1 MFITPAIAAA
11 HLRLVGNDV
20 GADITLKADTAEQAA
35 ISYLDRAVY
44 ETQTQLDAAIVQ
56 VPAGLATA
64 KAAYIAADVAAGLI
78 ADADLCL
85 IEKTYAFDTY
95 LKAKFAAA
103 RVRRGLVINSAIL
116 SAMLLILG
124 DLWENREDTVVG
136 ASATRLPNGA
146 RCLLD
151 AYRHYGA

>member
-11 HLRLVGNDV
+11 HLRLLGDDV
-20 GADITLKADTAEQAA
+20 GSDAMLKADAAEQAA
-35 ISYLDRAVY
+35 IDYLDRAVY
-44 ETQTQLDAAIVQ
+44 DGQGQLDAAIAL
-56 VPAGLATA
+56 VPAALATA
-64 KAAYIAADVAAGLI
+64 KATYVAADVAAGQI
-78 ADADLCL
+78 TDTELCL

-103 RVRRGLVINSAIL
+103 RIRRGLVINSTIL

-124 DLWENREDTVVG
+124 DLWENREDTAVG
-136 ASATRLPNGA
+136 VSVTPVPNGA

>member
-1 MFITPAIAAA
+1 MFITPTIAAA

-20 GADITLKADTAEQAA
+20 GADITLKAEAAEQAA

-44 ETQTQLDAAIVQ
+44 EDQAQLDAAIAL
-56 VPAGLATA
+56 VPAALAAA
-64 KAAYIAADVAAGLI
+64 KAAYAAADDAATLI
-78 ADADLCL
+78 ADTDLCL

-103 RVRRGLVINSAIL
+103 RIRRGLVINSAIQ

-124 DLWENREDTVVG
+124 DLWENREDTAVG
-136 ASATRLPNGA
+136 VSVTPVPNGA

>member
-11 HLRLVGNDV
+11 HLRLVGVDV
-20 GADITLKADTAEQAA
+20 GADITLKAEAAEQAA
-35 ISYLDRAVY
+35 IGYLDRAVY
-44 ETQTQLDAAIVQ
+44 ADQGQLDTAVAL
-56 VPAGLATA
+56 VPAALATA
-64 KAAYIAADVAAGLI
+64 KATYDAADAAATLI
-78 ADADLCL
+78 ADTDLCL
-85 IEKTYAFDTY
+85 IEKTHAFDVY
-95 LKAKFAAA
+95 LKARFAAA
-103 RVRRGLVINSAIL
+103 RIRRGMVINSAVL

-124 DLWENREDTVVG
+124 DLWESREDTVIG